1 MLVPKWALLAS
12 TLTTLAT
19 ACVPPDCDRV
29 DLGSCVNA
37 CCKLAWRLPSVE
49 PLAFASNTTFD
60 TLWGNL
66 GSLRAYD
73 PASALLYVLVAQG
86 QSEQL
91 SLAAVDATGTVQSHA
106 HLHGDV
112 GSSSEVLMAM
122 AIG

>member
-1 MLVPKWALLAS
+1 M
-12 TLTTLAT
+12 
-19 ACVPPDCDRV
+19 
-29 DLGSCVNA
+29 
-37 CCKLAWRLPSVE
+37 
-49 PLAFASNTTFD
+49 

-73 PASALLYVLVAQG
+73 PASASLYVLVAQG

-106 HLHGDV
+106 RLHGDV